1 MTGPAAFHR
10 SQPRGSLRVQ
20 RTPDDEQI
28 YQEMLSA
35 IIEHQIMPGARLPEE
50 DLAEAFGVSRTRVR
64 AVLQRLAH
72 ENLVTIRRNRGATV
86 ARLSAKEARDV
97 FAARQILEPGA
108 TELLAERVSPRTIR
122 SLRLFVEQERE
133 ARKTGDKRRSI
144 ALSGEFHLRLMRE
157 LNNSKLDEFLRE
169 LVSQTSL
176 IVAVHGGTDQGS
188 CRCEEHAELLG
199 LIAAHDGRAAA
210 ACMRHHL
217 EAIEASLQL
226 DPDDGSASSLQEIF
240 SRKRVRDRSGDS
252 L

>member
-1 MTGPAAFHR
+1 MTVRTASPR
-10 SQPRGSLRVQ
+10 SQPRTSLRVK

-35 IIEHQIMPGARLPEE
+35 IIEHQVMPGARLPEE
-50 DLAEAFGVSRTRVR
+50 DLAQAFGVSRTRVR

-72 ENLVTIRRNRGATV
+72 ESLVTIRRNRGATV

-108 TELLAERVSPRTIR
+108 TALLAERVSPRTIK
-122 SLRLFVEQERE
+122 SLRQFVEQERE
-133 ARKTGDKRRSI
+133 ARKSGDKRRSI

-157 LNNSKLDEFLRE
+157 LNNAKLDEFLRE

-176 IVAVHGGTDQGS
+176 IVAVHGGADQGS

-199 LIAAHDGRAAA
+199 LIAARDGKAAA
-210 ACMRHHL
+210 NCMRCHL
-217 EAIEASLQL
+217 EAIEASLRL
-226 DPDDGSASSLQEIF
+226 EAAASEPFSFQEIF
-240 SRKRVRDRSGDS
+240 SRQRMRDRSGGS
-252 L
+252 Q